1 MRLRQWASGIIL
13 TAILCTWGLASAQS
27 APFDLHAALAAA
39 QPNSTIVVP
48 AGRYEGTFVIDKP
61 VILIGTD
68 HPILQGDGSGDV
80 VRIEAKGVTLRGFH
94 IRGSGDSLDR
104 EDAGV
109 RVNAGETQIEEN
121 QIEDALFGIYLANA
135 ANSVIRNNLV
145 LGKNLPIS
153 RRGDSLKVWYSANA
167 LIEGNTVRDGRDSVI
182 WFSPNTTTRHNVLE
196 NNRYGL
202 HFMSTDNQVIE
213 QNIIRHNSV
222 GIYLMYGTHFQL
234 RQNLLLDNHGPSGYG
249 IGMKEVN
256 DVTLEGNR
264 IVSNRVGI
272 YIDKSPLLPGTKVS
286 VVTNLFAYN
295 EVGVQLLP
303 DVHHNE
309 YTRNIFLENNEQIA
323 ISGGGELSENEWA
336 AQGMGN
342 YWSDYAGFD
351 SNHDQIGELPY
362 QATSLFEDLMEQYPE
377 LRIFQLSPATAAL
390 DLAAKAFPIFQPRAK
405 MSDPHPLTVPPTLP
419 EVPGIPEPPRFENL
433 LAAGGLLCIGLAVL
447 FGVHWKK
454 RTKRFTIRNSQL
466 AMGH

>member
-1 MRLRQWASGIIL
+1 MSKRGWAVSISL
-13 TAILCTWGLASAQS
+13 MVVVCSWNWALAQS
-27 APFDLHAALAAA
+27 TPFDLHMALTAA
-39 QPNSTIVVP
+39 QPDSTIVVP
-48 AGRYEGTFVIDKP
+48 AGRYTGTFVIDKP
-61 VILIGTD
+61 LTLIGSD

-80 VRIEAKGVTLRGFH
+80 VRIQAKGVSLRGFI
-94 IRGSGDSLDR
+94 IRGSGNSLDR
-104 EDAGV
+104 EDAAV
-109 RVNAGETQIEEN
+109 RVNASNSLIEEN
-121 QIEDALFGIYLANA
+121 QVEDALFGIYLANA
-135 ANSVIRNNLV
+135 ANSVVRNNLI
-145 LGKNLPIS
+145 LGKDLPIS
-153 RRGDSLKVWYSANA
+153 RRGDSLKVWYSANT
-167 LIEGNTVRDGRDSVI
+167 LIEGNTIRDGRDTVI
-182 WFSPNTTTRHNVLE
+182 WFSPNTITRHNVFE

-202 HFMSTDNQVIE
+202 HFMSTNNQVIE

-222 GIYLMYGTHFQL
+222 GIYLMYGTNFQL

-249 IGMKEVN
+249 IGLKEVN

-272 YIDKSPLLPGTKVS
+272 YIDKSPLLPGSKVN

-323 ISGGGELSENEWA
+323 ISGGGELSENDWA
-336 AQGMGN
+336 ANGEGN

-362 QATSLFEDLMEQYPE
+362 QATSLFEDLMEEYPE

-419 EVPGIPEPPRFENL
+419 KVPGIPEPPRFENL
-433 LAAGGLLCIGLAVL
+433 LAAGGLLCIGLVVL
-447 FGVHWKK
+447 LGVNLKK
-454 RTKRFTIRNSQL
+454 RTKRFVIRNSQL
-466 AMGH
+466 AIGH